1 MRFRPCIDIHA
12 GEVKQIVGST
22 LTDSKDAEPV
32 TNFVA
37 SQSAGDFAR
46 MYKTNNLIGG
56 HVIMLGTSQVNTN
69 AALEALEAYPGRLQV
84 GGGINAANCQF
95 FIEKGASHVIVTS
108 YVFRDGQIDFDR
120 LEKLKQLIGKEH
132 LVLDLSCRKKVE
144 DNKFYVMT
152 DRWQKFTTTSI
163 EYVSRQK
170 DKSQCSVK
178 ANTAEALFHRLAEY
192 CDEFLVHAVDVE
204 GKRCGI
210 QQELVKLLA
219 KWCPLPVTYAGG
231 ASSLDDLDFVERI
244 GNGKV
249 DLSIGSALDIFGG
262 DIRYEDV
269 VAWDR
274 KRASN

>member
-22 LTDSKDAEPV
+22 LKDGEDSAPI

-46 MYKTNNLIGG
+46 MYKKDGLIGG
-56 HVIMLGTSQVNTN
+56 HVIMLG
-69 AALEALEAYPGRLQV
+69 
-84 GGGINAANCQF
+84 GINADNCQF
-95 FIEKGASHVIVTS
+95 FVEKGASHVIVTS

-120 LEKLKQLIGKEH
+120 LEKLKQLVGKDH
-132 LVLDLSCRKKVE
+132 LVLDLSCRKKNE

-163 EYVSRQK
+163 
-170 DKSQCSVK
+170 D
-178 ANTAEALFHRLAEY
+178 EALFHRLAEY

-210 QQELVKLLA
+210 QQELVELLA
-219 KWCPLPVTYAGG
+219 KWSPLPVTYAGG

-244 GNGKV
+244 GHSKV

-269 VAWDR
+269 VSWDM
-274 KRASN
+274 KRVGN

>member
-22 LTDSKDAEPV
+22 LTDGEGAGPV

-46 MYKTNNLIGG
+46 MYQKDGLVGG
-56 HVIMLGTSQVNTN
+56 HVIMLGASEANTN
-69 AALEALEAYPGRLQV
+69 ATLEALQAYPGGLQV
-84 GGGINAANCQF
+84 GGGINADNCQF
-95 FIEKGASHVIVTS
+95 FVEKGASHVIVTS
-108 YVFRDGQIDFDR
+108 YVFRDGQIDFGR
-120 LEKLKQLIGKEH
+120 LETLKKLIGKEH
-132 LVLDLSCRKKVE
+132 LVLDLSCRKKAE

-163 EYVSRQK
+163 
-170 DKSQCSVK
+170 D
-178 ANTAEALFHRLAEY
+178 EALFHRLAEY

-210 QQELVKLLA
+210 QQELVELLA
-219 KWCPLPVTYAGG
+219 QWSPLPVTYAGG
-231 ASSLDDLDFVERI
+231 ASSLDDLDFVDRI

-262 DIRYEDV
+262 DIRYDDV
-269 VAWDR
+269 VVWDS
-274 KRASN
+274 KRAEK